1 MYYLAII
8 QNDEAMALYKY
19 SDLDAVMSAFHNE
32 LAYRAEG
39 RKKTICTI
47 LNSFGELV
55 RTEYWERPTI
65 SDNEPGE

>member
-19 SDLDAVMSAFHNE
+19 ADLDAVMSAFHNE

-39 RKKTICTI
+39 RNKTICTI

-55 RTEYWERPTI
+55 RTEYWERPTV
-65 SDNEPGE
+65 SDNEPEE